1 MNHSLTNQN
10 VRMAFPER
18 LMYQNRERRGPESMG
33 TELRVS
39 RPCYTLDNAP
49 TSMVW
54 RSPRRSPTPSLKT
67 CVFSVFS
74 LKLFKALIYYGK
86 TCGVECMGEPKRR

>member
-1 MNHSLTNQN
+1 
-10 VRMAFPER
+10 
-18 LMYQNRERRGPESMG
+18 MG

-49 TSMVW
+49 AWTVW
-54 RSPRRSPTPSLKT
+54 RSPRRSPTCSLKT
-67 CVFSVFS
+67 RVFS

-86 TCGVECMGEPKRR
+86 TCRVECVGEPERR